1 MAGMVINTNIMSL
14 NAQRNLRKN
23 QGPLANAM
31 QRLSSGLRVNQA
43 KDDAAGL
50 AIATRMTSQIRGLT
64 VASRNAADGLSMSQ
78 TAEGALDEMTN
89 NLQRIRELAVQAMS
103 GQYGVTD
110 VNFMQQEV
118 DALVEENSR
127 ISMQSK
133 FNNKMLFDGS
143 YNVRIAVSY
152 QASDAPIAVTIG
164 DMRSDKVG
172 GNIFDGSFGLLTQ
185 IHTYSGL
192 YSHNNGASNSTASLN
207 ADGTNAT
214 RTNTYPPT
222 NGPNF
227 DGLHALRDYVTG
239 ASTASDAIKILDGVL
254 QTVNYERSKL
264 GAKSNQFEAAIRNIE
279 NVIET
284 TSAARSRIMD
294 ADFAEETANMTKQ
307 LILQQSGVSVLAQAN
322 TIPQNVLKLL
332 G

>member
-1 MAGMVINTNIMSL
+1 MAGMVINTNMMSL

-23 QGPLANAM
+23 QGPLAQAM

-78 TAEGALDEMTN
+78 TAEGAQDEMTN

-103 GQYGVTD
+103 GQYSVTD

-127 ISMQSK
+127 ISLQSK
-133 FNNKMLFDGS
+133 FNNKLLFDGS

-152 QASDAPIAVTIG
+152 QASDAPIAVSVG
-164 DMRSDKVG
+164 DMRITTVG
-172 GNIFDGSFGLLTQ
+172 GNIFDGSFGYLSQ
-185 IHTYSGL
+185 VHTNDGGMYD
-192 YSHNNGASNSTASLN
+192 GA
-207 ADGTNAT
+207 
-214 RTNTYPPT
+214 
-222 NGPNF
+222 
-227 DGLHALRDYVTG
+227 HALKNYTTG
-239 ASTASDAIKILDGVL
+239 ASTASDALKIIDGVL
-254 QTVNYERSKL
+254 QTVNYEKSKL

-284 TSAARSRIMD
+284 TSAAKSRIMD

-307 LILQQSGVSVLAQAN
+307 LILQQSGVAVLAQAN

>member
-1 MAGMVINTNIMSL
+1 MAGMVINTNMMSL

-23 QGPLANAM
+23 QGPLAQAM

-64 VASRNAADGLSMSQ
+64 VSSRNAADGLSMSQ

-103 GQYGVTD
+103 GQYSVTD

-127 ISMQSK
+127 ISLQSK
-133 FNNKMLFDGS
+133 FNNKQLFDGT

-152 QASDAPIAVTIG
+152 QASDAPIAVNVG
-164 DMRSDKVG
+164 DMRVNTVG
-172 GNIFDGSFGLLTQ
+172 ANIFDGSFGYLSQ
-185 IHTYSGL
+185 VHT
-192 YSHNNGASNSTASLN
+192 N
-207 ADGTNAT
+207 DGGT
-214 RTNTYPPT
+214 
-222 NGPNF
+222 F
-227 DGLHALRDYVTG
+227 DGLHALKNYTTG
-239 ASTASDAIKILDGVL
+239 ASTASDAMKIIDGVL

-284 TSAARSRIMD
+284 TSAAKSRIMD

-307 LILQQSGVSVLAQAN
+307 MILQQSGVSVLAQAN
-322 TIPQNVLKLL
+322 SIPQNVLKLL